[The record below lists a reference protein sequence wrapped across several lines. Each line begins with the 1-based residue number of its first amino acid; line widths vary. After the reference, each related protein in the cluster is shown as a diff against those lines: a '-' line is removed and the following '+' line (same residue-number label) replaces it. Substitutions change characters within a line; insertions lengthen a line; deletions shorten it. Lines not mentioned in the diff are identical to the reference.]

1 MRFVFAFFSKSK
13 KKRKAKFPRAFFFC
27 VFQKRTL
34 LGFDRAG
41 RAAVFAR
48 AAINAYI
55 GINSIA
61 EAARSDRSYGAGLR
75 ASAASYAF
83 FADFMCHNTYLPW
96 DFVILLYHI
105 FYRA

>member
-1 MRFVFAFFSKSK
+1 MK
-13 KKRKAKFPRAFFFC
+13 KKERKGKKKQSLAHDVFFC

-55 GINSIA
+55 GINSVA